1 MKKKLGMLLAVLL
14 TFGMTVGVF
23 ADAGKTQQVDY
34 KTDYYMIV
42 ESPDGGVDMYSEADA
57 SSPKLNDELIPNGT
71 AIHVEGET
79 TDEAGKVWVYAQ
91 LHGMFGFLEENYL
104 KPATLAEAVASELAL
119 YGSKDA
125 NYSITVNAKEDGS
138 VCLYKGPGKK
148 YGTVSGGCNIA
159 NGEKLYIDTEV
170 DTGKD
175 GIWGHTEAGD
185 VSGWVNIAE
194 ATNTEESTVELVPET
209 EKEAE
214 DGSQS
219 VQAGENTSEVGKAG
233 TEGKDSSD
241 VEAEPTGTPTPK
253 PEKTSTPAP
262 KPTESPKP
270 QPTTSP
276 KPTETPNPTPTE
288 AVKPGEKPTPEP
300 APVEVKANKI
310 TLNKENVTFTA
321 LNQTFSLSAT
331 VTPENAEE
339 KAVGWN
345 SNNMS
350 VVTVDKDGK
359 ITAVGKGSAEVFCF
373 LKSNGEV
380 FAKCSVTVQI
390 PDTQPEPTKPEQK
403 PTEPEVVKVSGITLN
418 PDISLK
424 IEEGNSSK
432 VTATVVPSNATNSSV
447 KWVSSSP
454 DVATVDDNG
463 NVTALK
469 AGSTTV
475 TCTAVDGSGVSVSCH
490 VTVTA
495 KSTTT
500 DPSEQD
506 KTDPT
511 YTFTVR
517 GGALDFKSVFNGG
530 DSANILIT
538 TDAPIDKLMI
548 TMSNNSIQYND
559 LFYDSEYNYYA
570 FSLYARKKSDLCR
583 VSINRDGK
591 QVWFKD
597 VKVLSDDQ
605 NWAIYESWLNGVL
618 ENIKGSTSDFDKL
631 NPIQKVTLLGQYILD
646 NYDYNADP
654 NKSFHNDG
662 CGNCNASSFVLK
674 DYAQRLG
681 LRSKVVTPKAYV
693 VNNPSHVVAKV
704 WYDGDAYLIE
714 AGYQGKAGN
723 RGKVT
728 CVKESK

>member
-14 TFGMTVGVF
+14 TFCMAVGVF

-148 YGTVSGGCNIA
+148 YGTVFGGCNIA

-262 KPTESPKP
+262 KPTETSTPAP
-270 QPTTSP
+270 EPTKKATATSE
-276 KPTETPNPTPTE
+276 PTETSTPAPEPTE
-288 AVKPGEKPTPEP
+288 ASTPAPEPTEASTPTPEP
-300 APVEVKANKI
+300 TETSTPTPEPTETSTPTPEPSVTIAPTE
-310 TLNKENVTFTA
+310 E
-321 LNQTFSLSAT
+321 AT
-331 VTPENAEE
+331 VTVAPSE
-339 KAVGWN
+339 
-345 SNNMS
+345 
-350 VVTVDKDGK
+350 
-359 ITAVGKGSAEVFCF
+359 SAEQ
-373 LKSNGEV
+373 E
-380 FAKCSVTVQI
+380 A
-390 PDTQPEPTKPEQK
+390 
-403 PTEPEVVKVSGITLN
+403 
-418 PDISLK
+418 
-424 IEEGNSSK
+424 SSK
-432 VTATVVPSNATNSSV
+432 NVESTDKGMNSVIWILVVVIIIGIAVVIWLLKKKGKNS
-447 KWVSSSP
+447 
-454 DVATVDDNG
+454 
-463 NVTALK
+463 
-469 AGSTTV
+469 
-475 TCTAVDGSGVSVSCH
+475 
-490 VTVTA
+490 
-495 KSTTT
+495 
-500 DPSEQD
+500 
-506 KTDPT
+506 
-511 YTFTVR
+511 
-517 GGALDFKSVFNGG
+517 
-530 DSANILIT
+530 
-538 TDAPIDKLMI
+538 
-548 TMSNNSIQYND
+548 
-559 LFYDSEYNYYA
+559 
-570 FSLYARKKSDLCR
+570 
-583 VSINRDGK
+583 
-591 QVWFKD
+591 
-597 VKVLSDDQ
+597 
-605 NWAIYESWLNGVL
+605 ES
-618 ENIKGSTSDFDKL
+618 
-631 NPIQKVTLLGQYILD
+631 
-646 NYDYNADP
+646 
-654 NKSFHNDG
+654 
-662 CGNCNASSFVLK
+662 
-674 DYAQRLG
+674 
-681 LRSKVVTPKAYV
+681 
-693 VNNPSHVVAKV
+693 
-704 WYDGDAYLIE
+704 
-714 AGYQGKAGN
+714 
-723 RGKVT
+723 
-728 CVKESK
+728 